1 MKRYIQLELFF
12 ADLEYEM
19 QKQAAEKHLQE
30 DQKRRKKNT
39 NQIIYLKS

>member
-12 ADLEYEM
+12 ADLEAEM
-19 QKQAAEKHLQE
+19 QQRAAKKYLQE
-30 DQKRRKKNT
+30 QDKKKTKNT

>member
-12 ADLEYEM
+12 ADLEAEM
-19 QKQAAEKHLQE
+19 QKRAAEKYLQE
-30 DQKRRKKNT
+30 QTKKKTKNT